1 MPVARI
7 ITGTPQHTTAVS
19 EYLRSQGY
27 TVETISPGELCV
39 DPAELELNL
48 EGCKPEEAVAHVQ
61 ALIQQQRDD
70 PLAQKTSSATE
81 NAQPQAA
88 RIPVAY
94 DITGRPVEFS
104 AEQETERREHPNTMG
119 RALVSMLSRGRAQ
132 AAAGL
137 AQAWNSA
144 CNPVRDF
151 GRRRAEQRRLKLDA
165 EMAREQEEVR
175 KQEQRARERVQQE
188 IERQRQEAE
197 QRRVATEKAAE
208 ERARMESERG
218 AALRAA
224 QEQARI
230 EAEQQA
236 EREQARIAEVHEGR
250 IRAER
255 EAARQQ
261 KSQQI
266 DIPEAT
272 QPTGGETSYEALS
285 LAPAAELPSPKKLV
299 TGKKVPRQQPQR
311 TRQRT
316 PPLMMRRGRAPITI
330 SQKAV
335 VTALAAS
342 IVLLLGFFAYVN
354 RRPASPLSPGALINN
369 GSVKQD
375 IPFGATTI
383 TPPPATPKPAAVR
396 TAAARTAA
404 VRTAKRSSP
413 VHRAARKPQRSARR
427 LRPRSQNDP
436 VAEDEVVVRH
446 FQTSRPA
453 PNSQPTASNNLKRH
467 SDMD

>member
-1 MPVARI
+1 MPVHNSTEGEKPMPVARI

-70 PLAQKTSSATE
+70 PLAQKTSSTTE

-230 EAEQQA
+230 AAEQQA

-250 IRAER
+250 ISAER

-261 KSQQI
+261 
-266 DIPEAT
+266 
-272 QPTGGETSYEALS
+272 TSYEALS
-285 LAPAAELPSPKKLV
+285 LAPAAELPSAKKLV

-413 VHRAARKPQRSARR
+413 VRPAARKPQRSARR